1 MFCGSLV
8 ETLAEEE
15 EEEGFLGKGGGREKG
30 GPEAGAG
37 AGGGGGA
44 RLTPSTHK
52 MKTPSFLISRTGSRV
67 SSGI

>member
-8 ETLAEEE
+8 ETLAEE

-37 AGGGGGA
+37 AGGGGA